1 MELHVFKFGG
11 ASVKDANGIRNIAK
25 ILESHKGQCIAV
37 VISAMGKTTNLLEK
51 ITAAFFYQKPELDSL
66 VTETK
71 AFHHEICMELFKIE
85 NHPIFA
91 NINAD
96 FKEMEDILA
105 AKPSDNWD
113 FEYDQ
118 IVSYGEFWATKIV
131 SAYLNENNV
140 NNTWIDIIDMLKTDD
155 TYREAKVDWE
165 TTRMLIRNQMFPIF
179 EKASNDKHNLVITQ
193 GFTGQTE
200 GGWATTLG
208 REGSDYTAA
217 ILAYCLDANGVTIW
231 KDVPGVLNA
240 DPKWFS
246 DTVKLDKISYLDAIE
261 LAYYGA
267 SVIHPKTI
275 QPLQNKKIP
284 LYVKSFID
292 PTLSGTVIN
301 SDECKLEVPSFIFKI
316 NQVLITISTRDFSF
330 IIEENLR
337 DIFQLFTENRV
348 RMNVMQNS
356 ALNLTVS
363 VDYDERTVTSLINE
377 LKKEYKIRYNKGLE
391 LITIRNYDQATID
404 RVCVDK
410 EVMLEQKSRTTV
422 QLVVKDKSIE
432 A

>member
-1 MELHVFKFGG
+1 MNLSVFKFGG
-11 ASVKDANGIRNIAK
+11 ASVKDASGIKNIGK
-25 ILESHKGQCIAV
+25 ILELHKGQRVAV
-37 VISAMGKTTNLLEK
+37 VISAMGKSTNALEK
-51 ITAAFFYQKPELDSL
+51 ITDAFFYKKPELAAYVS
-66 VTETK
+66 EIK
-71 AFHHEICMELFKIE
+71 NFHKSICSQLFE
-85 NHPIFA
+85 SPTHPIYS
-91 NINAD
+91 NLEAD
-96 FKEMEDILA
+96 FNEMEDILA
-105 AKPSDNWD
+105 QEPTDNWD

-131 SAYLNENNV
+131 SNYLNEIGV
-140 NNTWIDIIDMLKTDD
+140 SNTWIDIIDMLKTDN

-165 TTRMLIRNQMFPIF
+165 TTQKLIRKFMFPIF
-179 EKASNDKHNLVITQ
+179 EKSDDNKHNLVITQ
-193 GFTGQTE
+193 GFTGQTD

-217 ILAYCLDANGVTIW
+217 ILAFCLDAKDVTIW

-275 QPLQNKKIP
+275 QPLQNKSIP
-284 LYVKSFID
+284 LYVKSFVNPD
-292 PTLSGTVIN
+292 EPGTVIN
-301 SDECKLEVPSFIFKI
+301 ADECRLEVPSFIFKI

-337 DIFQLFTENRV
+337 DIFQLFTDHRV

-363 VDYDERTVTSLINE
+363 VDYNERTVNKLIKA
-377 LKKEYKIRYNKGLE
+377 LDKEYKVRFNKGLE
-391 LITIRNYDQATID
+391 LVTIRNYDQATID
-404 RVCVDK
+404 RVCIDK
-410 EVMLEQKSRTTV
+410 EILFEQKSRTTV
-422 QLVVKDKSIE
+422 QLVVKQKE
-432 A
+432 

>member
-1 MELHVFKFGG
+1 MRVFKFGG
-11 ASVKDANGIRNIAK
+11 ASVKDAHGIKNIAT
-25 ILESHKGQCIAV
+25 ILKSHNGQAIAV
-37 VISAMGKTTNLLEK
+37 VISAMGKTTNLLER
-51 ITAAFFYQKPELDSL
+51 ITDAFFYKKAELSKL
-66 VTETK
+66 VEEVKTFHYQICNQLFET
-71 AFHHEICMELFKIE
+71 E
-85 NHPIFA
+85 NHPIYENLA
-91 NINAD
+91 KD

-105 AKPSDNWD
+105 QQPSDNYD

-131 SAYLNENNV
+131 SEYLNSV
-140 NNTWIDIIDMLKTDD
+140 KVKTTWIDIIDMLKTDN
-155 TYREAKVDWE
+155 TWREAKVDWE
-165 TTRMLIRNQMFPIF
+165 LSRELIRKQMLPILNNPNPD
-179 EKASNDKHNLVITQ
+179 EHNFVITQ
-193 GFTGQTE
+193 GFTGLTE

-217 ILAYCLDANGVTIW
+217 ILAYCLEAEDVTIW

-284 LYVKSFID
+284 LFVKSFVH
-292 PTLSGTVIN
+292 PNEPGTVIN
-301 SDECKLEVPSFIFKI
+301 ADDCKLEVPSFIFKI

-337 DIFQLFTENRV
+337 DIFKIFSEQRV
-348 RMNVMQNS
+348 RINVMQNS
-356 ALNLTVS
+356 AMNFTVS
-363 VDYDERTVTSLINE
+363 VDFDERKIPVLIEE
-377 LKKEYKIRYNKGLE
+377 LKKGFKVRFNEGLE
-391 LITIRNYDQATID
+391 LITIRHYDQATID
-404 RVCVDK
+404 RVCVQK
-410 EVMLEQKSRTTV
+410 EVLLEQKSRNTV
-422 QLVVKDKSIE
+422 QLVVKKLD
-432 A
+432 